1 MSKKKDQAVEK
12 QEEKALEFDVMPGA
26 DKPEED
32 DSPQL
37 DLSFETPEEEPE
49 KVAEEE
55 EAKDQSEEA
64 SEVDEDAE
72 AVSEDES
79 VEQPEEGT
87 EQDDAEIEAA
97 ENEENAAEVEETPE
111 LSLVKPKKGPMVPK
125 QRLDEVLA
133 KQKALQKQLDEINVA
148 NEKPEEAP
156 EAYDF
161 DAKEVEYQNMVLDG
175 KTQEAVALRRE
186 IRKAEREQLEYEMR
200 QEMSQTVN
208 QDRQMTA
215 LQQAATAMEE
225 AYPVFDR
232 NSESFSEEYTN
243 EVVELRDAFI
253 MKGYEAVDALSKAVK
268 YVVKDRDLDQT
279 QESAP
284 SLAGKA
290 QKTDEV
296 AKKRA
301 QVSKKLKAAEAQPP
315 ELPGESSSNRGDNVI
330 DLSTMT
336 EEEFDALPEATLKR
350 LRGDI
355 L

>member
-1 MSKKKDQAVEK
+1 MSKKEEAT
-12 QEEKALEFDVMPGA
+12 EEKAIEFDVMPGA
-26 DKPEED
+26 DKPDED
-32 DSPQL
+32 DSPAL

-49 KVAEEE
+49 KAKEVVAEDETEEPVAEE
-55 EAKDQSEEA
+55 SEET
-64 SEVDEDAE
+64 VAE
-72 AVSEDES
+72 EES

-87 EQDDAEIEAA
+87 EQDDAEV
-97 ENEENAAEVEETPE
+97 EEEVEAKETPTPE
-111 LSLVKPKKGPMVPK
+111 DKPVKKPMVPK
-125 QRLDEVLA
+125 ARLDEVLA
-133 KQKALQKQLDEINVA
+133 KQKALQKQLDEINAA
-148 NEKPEEAP
+148 NEKAEEAP
-156 EAYDF
+156 ESYDF

-175 KTQEAVALRRE
+175 ETEKAVALRRE

-215 LQQAATAMEE
+215 LQQAANAMEE

-232 NSESFSEEYTN
+232 NSDDFNEDITN
-243 EVVELRDAFI
+243 EVVELRDAFM
-253 MKGYEAVDALSKAVK
+253 MKGYEAVDALSRAVK
-268 YVVKDRDLDQT
+268 YVVKDHDLDQA

-290 QKTDEV
+290 QKTDEL

-301 QVSKKLKAAEAQPP
+301 QVSKKLKAADAQPP
-315 ELPGESSSNRGDNVI
+315 ELPGESSSTHGEKAL

>member
-1 MSKKKDQAVEK
+1 MSKQKDEVT
-12 QEEKALEFDVMPGA
+12 EEKAIEFDVMPGA
-26 DKPEED
+26 DPVEED
-32 DSPQL
+32 DSPQI

-55 EAKDQSEEA
+55 EEVVAEDETEESA
-64 SEVDEDAE
+64 TEEPE
-72 AVSEDES
+72 EIVSEDEA

-87 EQDDAEIEAA
+87 EQDDAEEEPVA
-97 ENEENAAEVEETPE
+97 EQ
-111 LSLVKPKKGPMVPK
+111 KPAKKPMVPK
-125 QRLDEVLA
+125 ARLDEVLA
-133 KQKALQKQLDEINVA
+133 KQKALQKQLDEINAA
-148 NEKPEEAP
+148 NEKAEEAP
-156 EAYDF
+156 ESYDF

-175 KTQEAVALRRE
+175 ETEKAVALRRE

-215 LQQAATAMEE
+215 LQQAANAMED

-232 NSESFSEEYTN
+232 NSDDFNEDITN

-268 YVVKDRDLDQT
+268 YVVKDHDLDQA
-279 QESAP
+279 QESVP

-290 QKTDEV
+290 QKTDEL

-301 QVSKKLKAAEAQPP
+301 QVSKKLKAADAQPP
-315 ELPGESSSNRGDNVI
+315 ELPGESSALHGEKAL

-336 EEEFDALPEATLKR
+336 EEEFAALPDATIKR

>member
-1 MSKKKDQAVEK
+1 MSK
-12 QEEKALEFDVMPGA
+12 QEDKTEDKPLEFDVMPGA
-26 DKPEED
+26 DRPDED
-32 DSPQL
+32 DASTL

-49 KVAEEE
+49 EVAEEVV
-55 EAKDQSEEA
+55 A
-64 SEVDEDAE
+64 EDAE
-72 AVSEDES
+72 EEAVAEEPEEIVSEDEQS
-79 VEQPEEGT
+79 TEEETEPE
-87 EQDDAEIEAA
+87 AEL
-97 ENEENAAEVEETPE
+97 EEEPVVEE
-111 LSLVKPKKGPMVPK
+111 KAAKKPMVPK
-125 QRLDEVLA
+125 ARLDEVLA
-133 KQKALQKQLDEINVA
+133 KQKALQKQLDEINAA
-148 NEKPEEAP
+148 NEKAEEAP
-156 EAYDF
+156 ESYDF

-175 KTQEAVALRRE
+175 ETDKAVALRRE

-215 LQQAATAMEE
+215 LQQAANAMED

-232 NSESFSEEYTN
+232 NSDDFNEDMTN
-243 EVVELRDAFI
+243 EVVELRDAFM

-268 YVVKDRDLDQT
+268 YVVKDHDLDQA

-290 QKTDEV
+290 QKSDEL

-301 QVSKKLKAAEAQPP
+301 QVSKKLRAAEAQPP
-315 ELPGESSSNRGDNVI
+315 ELPGESSSNHGEKGL